1 MSSAIMQ
8 MLASQLDEQ
17 AIKQISS
24 QLGAD
29 DETTQQAIGAALP
42 LLLGAMDRNT
52 NDADGAQALAG
63 ALQRDHDGSILE
75 DVAGALTKR
84 ETLQDGE
91 AILGHLLGGK
101 RGNVETGISKATG
114 LDMGSASQLLPLL
127 APLVMGAL
135 GKKQREENLDA
146 DQVSSFLTKE
156 RQEAEPAL
164 GGLAQLL
171 DMDGDGTVTDE
182 MIGLGSNL
190 LKNFFGGKR

>member
-42 LLLGAMDRNT
+42 MLLGAMDRNT
-52 NDADGAQALAG
+52 NSADGAQALAG
-63 ALQRDHDGSILE
+63 ALQRDHDGSILN
-75 DVAGALTKR
+75 DVAGALSKP
-84 ETLQDGE
+84 ETLQDGQ
-91 AILGHLLGGK
+91 AILGHLLGAK
-101 RGNVETGISKATG
+101 RGNVETGISKTTG
-114 LDMGSASQLLPLL
+114 LDLGSANQLLPLL

-135 GKKQREENLDA
+135 GKKQREENLDT
-146 DQVSSFLTKE
+146 DQVSSLLTKE

-171 DMDGDGTVTDE
+171 DMDGDGDVTDE
-182 MIGLGSNL
+182 MIGLGSSL